1 MPQELWLNL
10 PVKDLYKTKAFFS
23 ELGFEKLRDASEMVG
38 FKIGGVSVLMVTETR
53 FEKFALNKVNDTSKG
68 SELLISI
75 GAPNKEYVDSMAS
88 KVKTVGGTV
97 FSSPAAIQGWMYG
110 FAFSDLDG
118 HRWNY
123 LYMDFDKMNQ

>member
-10 PVKDLYKTKAFFS
+10 PVKDLYKTKVFFS
-23 ELGFEKLRDASEMVG
+23 ELGFEKLRDAPEMIG
-38 FKIGGVSVLMVTETR
+38 FKIGGVSVMMVTETQ
-53 FEKFALNKVNDTSKG
+53 FEKFAQNKVNDTSKG
-68 SELLISI
+68 SELLLSI
-75 GAPNKEYVDSMAS
+75 GAPSKEYVDAMAT
-88 KVKTVGGTV
+88 KVEAVGGTV

-123 LYMDFDKMNQ
+123 LYMDLDQMSQ

>member
-1 MPQELWLNL
+1 MTQELWLNL
-10 PVKDLYKTKAFFS
+10 PVNDLHKTKTFFT
-23 ELGFEKLRDASEMVG
+23 ELGFEKLRDAPEMVG
-38 FKIGGVSVLMVTETR
+38 FNIGGVSVLMVTETR
-53 FEKFALNKVNDTSKG
+53 FEKFAQNKVNDTSKG

-75 GAPNKEYVDSMAS
+75 GAPNKEYVDTMAA
-88 KVKTVGGTV
+88 KVEAVGGTV